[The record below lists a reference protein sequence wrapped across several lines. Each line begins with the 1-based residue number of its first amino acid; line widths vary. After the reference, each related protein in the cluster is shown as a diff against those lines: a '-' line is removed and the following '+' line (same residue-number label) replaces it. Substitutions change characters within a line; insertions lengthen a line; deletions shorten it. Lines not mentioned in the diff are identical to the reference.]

1 MAVTVKTSELIK
13 RIAYRYYPVITVIS
27 LPSCYIYKL
36 LYLPDMKIIT
46 LCLLMNLGS
55 IYLWMDIIWALHI
68 TKPVGTFYRLL
79 VMILTYLIGS
89 LIPYIGFTIYFDF
102 NLSPFSGS
110 VLSSRIIL
118 LILMFGFYIIGT
130 VILAEGSLLAEKTY
144 VEEKTARQLSEK
156 QLMENQLNLQQARVE
171 PQFLFA
177 TMERISNLFDTA
189 PEKAKTIQMYF
200 IKYLRET
207 LIKAREPVTTV
218 KQEMELIC
226 SYMDIMKISMND
238 LFEYQIEIDP
248 QSEDLPFPSMLIQP
262 IVENAINNVLDKGLH
277 GGRISIS
284 VEKLEDILRVKT
296 TNTGKGYKEIERI
309 GYPLEDV
316 KERLK
321 SLFGDKGRLSFE
333 ENKPSGI
340 TILIEVPCG

>member
-46 LCLLMNLGS
+46 LCLLMNFGS

-144 VEEKTARQLSEK
+144 VEEKTVRQLSEK

-200 IKYLRET
+200 IKYLRKT
-207 LIKAREPVTTV
+207 LIKAREPVTTI
-218 KQEMELIC
+218 KQEMELIR
-226 SYMDIMKISMND
+226 SYMDIMKTSMND
-238 LFEYQIEIDP
+238 RFEFQIEIDP
-248 QSEDLPFPSMLIQP
+248 RSEDLPFPSMLVQP
-262 IVENAINNVLDKGLH
+262 IVEYTINNVLDKDLH
-277 GGRISIS
+277 GGLISIS
-284 VEKLEDILRVKT
+284 VEKLEDMIRIKT
-296 TNTGKGYKEIERI
+296 TNTGKGYKERERI
-309 GYPLEDV
+309 EYSIEDV

-321 SLFGDKGRLSFE
+321 SLFCDKGRLSFE

-340 TILIEVPCG
+340 TIIIEVPCG